1 MQRMGDFLLVESPI
15 YDMDAEH
22 IPDSMPADEKGAA
35 RGARNEERC
44 RSCEEHVEI
53 EQGPVQ

>member
-1 MQRMGDFLLVESPI
+1 MGDFLLVESPI

-22 IPDSMPADEKGAA
+22 IPDSMPAEEKGAA